1 MFLTHKGEKL
11 EDVELLEVSVEGKD
25 KPRKQGN
32 VIYFTICPNVNSTT
46 KKHASFIVTYFN
58 IQLF

>member
-25 KPRKQGN
+25 EPRKQGN

-46 KKHASFIVTYFN
+46 KKTCKFYSSYFN